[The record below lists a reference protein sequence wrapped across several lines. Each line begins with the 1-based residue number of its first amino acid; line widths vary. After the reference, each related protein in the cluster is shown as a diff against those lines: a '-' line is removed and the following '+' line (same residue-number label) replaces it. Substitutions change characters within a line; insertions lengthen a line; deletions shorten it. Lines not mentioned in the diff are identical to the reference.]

1 MKAIE
6 LSGLEGF
13 KSLRVADVEKPKPA
27 ANQILIE
34 VMAAGI
40 NFAEL
45 ELTWGRY
52 PALKPLPYVLGFEA
66 AGIVAEI
73 GSHVKNLKVGDK
85 VTAIVSSGGYAEYAT
100 ADAHVAIPIPSGI
113 SFAEASTIPVQ
124 GVSAYAL
131 LKFAAKPQ
139 AHETI
144 LVQAAA
150 GGVGLYLVQ
159 LAKIIGVKRVI
170 ALASAREKL
179 DLVKS
184 LGADVAINYSDKSWP
199 DQVRDATDGKGVE
212 VVLEAASGEVGDES
226 FKLIAPFGSEK
237 IQQLIY
243 KNQSLIGFNIPT
255 LRPEQ
260 IGECVPELLN
270 LIAQGRVKLFVNTA
284 FPLSEVKKAYEAVSS
299 RHTIG
304 KVVLTP

>member
-34 VMAAGI
+34 VKAAGI
-40 NFAEL
+40 NF
-45 ELTWGRY
+45 
-52 PALKPLPYVLGFEA
+52 
-66 AGIVAEI
+66 AEI
-73 GSHVKNLKVGDK
+73 GSHVKNVKVGDQ

-100 ADAHVAIPIPSGI
+100 ADSHLAIPIPNGI

-124 GVSAYAL
+124 GLSAYAL

-139 AHETI
+139 ARESV

-150 GGVGLYLVQ
+150 GGVGLFLVQ
-159 LAKIIGVKRVI
+159 LAKIIGVKQVI
-170 ALASAREKL
+170 ALASAKDKL

-184 LGADVAINYSDKSWP
+184 LGADIAVNYSDKSWP
-199 DQVRDATDGKGVE
+199 DQVRKATDGKGLD

-226 FKLIAPFGSEK
+226 FKLIAPFGRIVFFGCRNIHDTISSAK

-270 LIAQGRVKLFVNTA
+270 LIAQGRVKLFANTA
-284 FPLSEVKKAYEAVSS
+284 FPLSEVKKAYEALSS

>member
-1 MKAIE
+1 MKN
-6 LSGLEGF
+6 
-13 KSLRVADVEKPKPA
+13 V
-27 ANQILIE
+27 
-34 VMAAGI
+34 
-40 NFAEL
+40 
-45 ELTWGRY
+45 
-52 PALKPLPYVLGFEA
+52 
-66 AGIVAEI
+66 
-73 GSHVKNLKVGDK
+73 KVGDK

-150 GGVGLYLVQ
+150 GGVGLYVVQ

-199 DQVRDATDGKGVE
+199 DQVRDATDGKGV
-212 VVLEAASGEVGDES
+212 D
-226 FKLIAPFGSEK
+226 
-237 IQQLIY
+237 
-243 KNQSLIGFNIPT
+243 
-255 LRPEQ
+255 
-260 IGECVPELLN
+260 
-270 LIAQGRVKLFVNTA
+270 
-284 FPLSEVKKAYEAVSS
+284 VS
-299 RHTIG
+299 
-304 KVVLTP
+304 